1 MILKQTE
8 NHSELLCGMSE
19 DILQLYSTLTDA
31 NKQKVT
37 RLIATLLTQ
46 QSDDQQSSGSQV

>member
-1 MILKQTE
+1 MMPRQTE
-8 NHSELLCGMSE
+8 NQGELLCDMSE

-37 RLIATLLTQ
+37 CLIETLLDQ
-46 QSDDQQSSGSQV
+46 QLSDQQSSGSQT